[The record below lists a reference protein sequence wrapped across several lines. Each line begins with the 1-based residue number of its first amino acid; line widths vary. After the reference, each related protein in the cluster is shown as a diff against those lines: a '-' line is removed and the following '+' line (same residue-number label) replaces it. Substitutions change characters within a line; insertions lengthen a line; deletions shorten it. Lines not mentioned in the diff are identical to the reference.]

1 MGGELVRHEPSK
13 VSMMRQNLEVLEV
26 FMAAG
31 WLQYFEKLQGYNNFV
46 ALDFA
51 MNLEGDRSVVRGVP
65 INFFEQVIVEVT
77 DLP

>member
-1 MGGELVRHEPSK
+1 MTMGGEPVCHEPSN
-13 VSMMRQNLEVLEV
+13 VSMLRQNPDALEV

-31 WLQYFEKLQGYNNFV
+31 WLQYFEKIQGYNNSI

-65 INFFEQVIVEVT
+65 IDFSE
-77 DLP
+77 

>member
-1 MGGELVRHEPSK
+1 M
-13 VSMMRQNLEVLEV
+13 LEV
-26 FMAAG
+26 FRATG